1 MEIALTAQE
10 EAALSA
16 FEAAVQD
23 RPEILE
29 CYLMSGEYDYLLR
42 VVVADFADYERIHRE
57 HLTRLPFVGRV
68 RSSFTLRTVL
78 RRTSIPLAGR
88 LRLFCREL
96 TVTQG
101 PAEHAAVLNG
111 VSLHWFE
118 WGAPGPEPTIVLI
131 HATGFHA
138 RCWDQ
143 VVKALPGRHVLAL
156 DLRGH
161 GRSGKRRLFLG

>member
-1 MEIALTAQE
+1 MDPLELDRIDRRMLAVLQEDGRIPNSALARRVGLSESATLRRLRRLEDSGLIDGYVLLVNQARAGKPGNIFVEIALTAQE

-42 VVVADFADYERIHRE
+42 VVVADFADFERIHRE

-78 RRTSIPLAGR
+78 RRTSIPL
-88 LRLFCREL
+88 
-96 TVTQG
+96 
-101 PAEHAAVLNG
+101 
-111 VSLHWFE
+111 
-118 WGAPGPEPTIVLI
+118 
-131 HATGFHA
+131 
-138 RCWDQ
+138 
-143 VVKALPGRHVLAL
+143 
-156 DLRGH
+156 
-161 GRSGKRRLFLG
+161 

>member
-1 MEIALTAQE
+1 MGPLELDRIDRRMLAVLQEDGRIANSALARRVGLSESATLRRLRRLEDSGLIDGYVLLVNQARAGKPGNIFVEIALTAQE

-16 FEAAVQD
+16 FEAAVQE

-78 RRTSIPLAGR
+78 RRTSIPL
-88 LRLFCREL
+88 
-96 TVTQG
+96 
-101 PAEHAAVLNG
+101 
-111 VSLHWFE
+111 
-118 WGAPGPEPTIVLI
+118 
-131 HATGFHA
+131 
-138 RCWDQ
+138 
-143 VVKALPGRHVLAL
+143 
-156 DLRGH
+156 
-161 GRSGKRRLFLG
+161 

>member
-1 MEIALTAQE
+1 MEPLELDRIDRRMLAVLQEDGRIANSALARRVGLSESATLRRLRRLEDSGLIDGYVLLVNQARAGKPGNIFVEIALTAQE

-42 VVVADFADYERIHRE
+42 VVVEDFADFERIHRE

-78 RRTSIPLAGR
+78 RRTSIPL
-88 LRLFCREL
+88 
-96 TVTQG
+96 
-101 PAEHAAVLNG
+101 
-111 VSLHWFE
+111 
-118 WGAPGPEPTIVLI
+118 
-131 HATGFHA
+131 
-138 RCWDQ
+138 
-143 VVKALPGRHVLAL
+143 
-156 DLRGH
+156 
-161 GRSGKRRLFLG
+161 

>member
-1 MEIALTAQE
+1 MQSLELDRIDRRMLAVLQEDGRIPNSALARRVGLSESATLRRLRRLEDSGLIDGYVLLVNQARAGKPGNIFVEIALTAQE

-78 RRTSIPLAGR
+78 RRTSIPL
-88 LRLFCREL
+88 
-96 TVTQG
+96 
-101 PAEHAAVLNG
+101 
-111 VSLHWFE
+111 
-118 WGAPGPEPTIVLI
+118 
-131 HATGFHA
+131 
-138 RCWDQ
+138 
-143 VVKALPGRHVLAL
+143 
-156 DLRGH
+156 
-161 GRSGKRRLFLG
+161 

>member
-1 MEIALTAQE
+1 MEPLELDRIDRRMLAVLQEDGRIANSALARRVGLSESATLRRLRRLEESGLIDGYVLLVNQARAGKPGNIFVEIALTAQE

-16 FEAAVQD
+16 FETAVQD

-78 RRTSIPLAGR
+78 RRTSIPL
-88 LRLFCREL
+88 
-96 TVTQG
+96 
-101 PAEHAAVLNG
+101 
-111 VSLHWFE
+111 
-118 WGAPGPEPTIVLI
+118 
-131 HATGFHA
+131 
-138 RCWDQ
+138 
-143 VVKALPGRHVLAL
+143 
-156 DLRGH
+156 
-161 GRSGKRRLFLG
+161 

>member
-1 MEIALTAQE
+1 MESLELDRIDRRMLAVLQEDGRIPNSALARRVGLSESATLRRLRRLEDSGLIDGYVLLVNQARAGKPGNIFVEIALTAQE

-42 VVVADFADYERIHRE
+42 VAVADFADYERIHRE

-78 RRTSIPLAGR
+78 RRTSIPL
-88 LRLFCREL
+88 
-96 TVTQG
+96 
-101 PAEHAAVLNG
+101 
-111 VSLHWFE
+111 
-118 WGAPGPEPTIVLI
+118 
-131 HATGFHA
+131 
-138 RCWDQ
+138 
-143 VVKALPGRHVLAL
+143 
-156 DLRGH
+156 
-161 GRSGKRRLFLG
+161 

>member
-1 MEIALTAQE
+1 MESLVLDRIDRRMLAVLQEDGRIANSALARRVGLSESATLRRLRRLEDSGLIDGYVLLVNQARAGKPGNIFVEIALTAQE

-16 FEAAVQD
+16 FEVAVQE

-78 RRTSIPLAGR
+78 RRTSIPL
-88 LRLFCREL
+88 
-96 TVTQG
+96 
-101 PAEHAAVLNG
+101 
-111 VSLHWFE
+111 
-118 WGAPGPEPTIVLI
+118 
-131 HATGFHA
+131 
-138 RCWDQ
+138 
-143 VVKALPGRHVLAL
+143 
-156 DLRGH
+156 
-161 GRSGKRRLFLG
+161 

>member
-1 MEIALTAQE
+1 MESLELDRIDRRMLAVLQEDGRIPNSALARRVGLSESATLRRLRRLEDSGLIDGYVLLVNQARAGKPGNIFVEIALTAQE

-42 VVVADFADYERIHRE
+42 VVVADFADFERIHRE

-78 RRTSIPLAGR
+78 RRTSIPL
-88 LRLFCREL
+88 
-96 TVTQG
+96 
-101 PAEHAAVLNG
+101 
-111 VSLHWFE
+111 
-118 WGAPGPEPTIVLI
+118 
-131 HATGFHA
+131 
-138 RCWDQ
+138 
-143 VVKALPGRHVLAL
+143 
-156 DLRGH
+156 
-161 GRSGKRRLFLG
+161 

>member
-1 MEIALTAQE
+1 MESLELDRIDRRMLAVLQEDGRIPNSALARRVGLSESATLRRLRRLDDSGLIDGYVLLVNQARAGKPGNIFVEIALTAQE

-78 RRTSIPLAGR
+78 RRTSIPL
-88 LRLFCREL
+88 
-96 TVTQG
+96 
-101 PAEHAAVLNG
+101 
-111 VSLHWFE
+111 
-118 WGAPGPEPTIVLI
+118 
-131 HATGFHA
+131 
-138 RCWDQ
+138 
-143 VVKALPGRHVLAL
+143 
-156 DLRGH
+156 
-161 GRSGKRRLFLG
+161 

>member
-1 MEIALTAQE
+1 MRAQRRNPGSRDDSGLLRRLRRLEDSGLIDGYVLLVNQARAGKPGNIFVEIALTAQE

-29 CYLMSGEYDYLLR
+29 CYLMSDEYDYLLR

-78 RRTSIPLAGR
+78 RRTSIPL
-88 LRLFCREL
+88 
-96 TVTQG
+96 
-101 PAEHAAVLNG
+101 
-111 VSLHWFE
+111 
-118 WGAPGPEPTIVLI
+118 
-131 HATGFHA
+131 
-138 RCWDQ
+138 
-143 VVKALPGRHVLAL
+143 
-156 DLRGH
+156 
-161 GRSGKRRLFLG
+161 

>member
-1 MEIALTAQE
+1 MEPLELDRIDRRMLAVLQEDGRIANSALARRVGLSESATLRRLRRLEESGLIDGYVLLVNQARAGKPGNIFVEIALTAQE

-16 FEAAVQD
+16 FEAAVQE

-78 RRTSIPLAGR
+78 RRTSIPL
-88 LRLFCREL
+88 
-96 TVTQG
+96 
-101 PAEHAAVLNG
+101 
-111 VSLHWFE
+111 
-118 WGAPGPEPTIVLI
+118 
-131 HATGFHA
+131 
-138 RCWDQ
+138 
-143 VVKALPGRHVLAL
+143 
-156 DLRGH
+156 
-161 GRSGKRRLFLG
+161 

>member
-1 MEIALTAQE
+1 MESLELDRIDRRMLAVLQEDGRIPNSALARRVGLSESATLRRLRRLEDSGLIDGYVLLVNQARAGKPGNIFVEIALTSQE

-78 RRTSIPLAGR
+78 RRTSIPL
-88 LRLFCREL
+88 
-96 TVTQG
+96 
-101 PAEHAAVLNG
+101 
-111 VSLHWFE
+111 
-118 WGAPGPEPTIVLI
+118 
-131 HATGFHA
+131 
-138 RCWDQ
+138 
-143 VVKALPGRHVLAL
+143 
-156 DLRGH
+156 
-161 GRSGKRRLFLG
+161 

>member
-1 MEIALTAQE
+1 MEPLELDRIDRRMLAVLQEDGRIPNSALARRVGLSESATLRRLRRLEESGLIDGYVLLVNQARAGKPGNIFVEIALTAQE

-16 FEAAVQD
+16 FEAAVQE

-78 RRTSIPLAGR
+78 RRTSIPL
-88 LRLFCREL
+88 
-96 TVTQG
+96 
-101 PAEHAAVLNG
+101 
-111 VSLHWFE
+111 
-118 WGAPGPEPTIVLI
+118 
-131 HATGFHA
+131 
-138 RCWDQ
+138 
-143 VVKALPGRHVLAL
+143 
-156 DLRGH
+156 
-161 GRSGKRRLFLG
+161 

>member
-1 MEIALTAQE
+1 MLAVLQEDGRIANSALARRVGLSESATLRRLRRLEESGLIDGYVLLVNQARAGKPGNIFVEIALTAQE
-10 EAALSA
+10 EATLSA

-78 RRTSIPLAGR
+78 RRTSIPL
-88 LRLFCREL
+88 
-96 TVTQG
+96 
-101 PAEHAAVLNG
+101 
-111 VSLHWFE
+111 
-118 WGAPGPEPTIVLI
+118 
-131 HATGFHA
+131 
-138 RCWDQ
+138 
-143 VVKALPGRHVLAL
+143 
-156 DLRGH
+156 
-161 GRSGKRRLFLG
+161 

>member
-1 MEIALTAQE
+1 MIPGEEASMEPLELDRIDRRMLAVLQEDGRIANSALARRVGLSESATLRRLRRLEDSGLIDGYVLLVNQARAGKPGNIFVEIALTAQE

-16 FEAAVQD
+16 FEAAVQE

-78 RRTSIPLAGR
+78 RRTSIPL
-88 LRLFCREL
+88 
-96 TVTQG
+96 
-101 PAEHAAVLNG
+101 
-111 VSLHWFE
+111 
-118 WGAPGPEPTIVLI
+118 
-131 HATGFHA
+131 
-138 RCWDQ
+138 
-143 VVKALPGRHVLAL
+143 
-156 DLRGH
+156 
-161 GRSGKRRLFLG
+161 

>member
-1 MEIALTAQE
+1 MEPLELDRIDRRMLAVLQEDGRIANSALARRVGLSESATLRRLRRLEESGLIDGYVLLVNQARAGKPGNIFVEIALTAQE

-78 RRTSIPLAGR
+78 RRTSIPL
-88 LRLFCREL
+88 
-96 TVTQG
+96 
-101 PAEHAAVLNG
+101 
-111 VSLHWFE
+111 
-118 WGAPGPEPTIVLI
+118 
-131 HATGFHA
+131 
-138 RCWDQ
+138 
-143 VVKALPGRHVLAL
+143 
-156 DLRGH
+156 
-161 GRSGKRRLFLG
+161 

>member
-1 MEIALTAQE
+1 MESLELDRIDRRMLAVLQEDGRIPNSALARRVGLSESATLRRLRRLEDSGLIDGYVLLVNQARAGKPGNIFVEIALTAQE

-78 RRTSIPLAGR
+78 RRTSIPL
-88 LRLFCREL
+88 
-96 TVTQG
+96 
-101 PAEHAAVLNG
+101 
-111 VSLHWFE
+111 
-118 WGAPGPEPTIVLI
+118 
-131 HATGFHA
+131 
-138 RCWDQ
+138 
-143 VVKALPGRHVLAL
+143 
-156 DLRGH
+156 
-161 GRSGKRRLFLG
+161 

>member
-1 MEIALTAQE
+1 MESLELDRIDRRMLAVLREDGRIPNSALARRVGLSESATLRRLRRLEDSGLIDGYVLLVNQARAGKPGNIFVEIALTAQE

-78 RRTSIPLAGR
+78 RRTSIPL
-88 LRLFCREL
+88 
-96 TVTQG
+96 
-101 PAEHAAVLNG
+101 
-111 VSLHWFE
+111 
-118 WGAPGPEPTIVLI
+118 
-131 HATGFHA
+131 
-138 RCWDQ
+138 
-143 VVKALPGRHVLAL
+143 
-156 DLRGH
+156 
-161 GRSGKRRLFLG
+161 

>member
-1 MEIALTAQE
+1 MEPLELDRIDRRMLTVLQEDGRIPNSALARRVGLSESATLRRLRRLEDSGLIDGYVLLVNQARAGKPGNIFVEIALTAQE

-16 FEAAVQD
+16 FEAAVQE

-78 RRTSIPLAGR
+78 RRTSIP
-88 LRLFCREL
+88 
-96 TVTQG
+96 V
-101 PAEHAAVLNG
+101 
-111 VSLHWFE
+111 
-118 WGAPGPEPTIVLI
+118 
-131 HATGFHA
+131 
-138 RCWDQ
+138 
-143 VVKALPGRHVLAL
+143 
-156 DLRGH
+156 
-161 GRSGKRRLFLG
+161 

>member
-1 MEIALTAQE
+1 MGPLELDRIDRRMLAVLQEDGRIANSALARRVGLSESATLRRLRRLEESGLIDGYVLLVNQARAGKPGNIFVEIALTAQE

-42 VVVADFADYERIHRE
+42 VVVADFADFERIHRE

-78 RRTSIPLAGR
+78 RRTSIPL
-88 LRLFCREL
+88 
-96 TVTQG
+96 
-101 PAEHAAVLNG
+101 
-111 VSLHWFE
+111 
-118 WGAPGPEPTIVLI
+118 
-131 HATGFHA
+131 
-138 RCWDQ
+138 
-143 VVKALPGRHVLAL
+143 
-156 DLRGH
+156 
-161 GRSGKRRLFLG
+161 

>member
-1 MEIALTAQE
+1 MEPLELDRIDRRMLAVLQEDGRIANSALARRVGLSESATLRRLRRLEETGLIDGYVLLVNQARAGKPGNIFVEIALTAQE
-10 EAALSA
+10 EATLSA

-78 RRTSIPLAGR
+78 RRTSIPL
-88 LRLFCREL
+88 
-96 TVTQG
+96 
-101 PAEHAAVLNG
+101 
-111 VSLHWFE
+111 
-118 WGAPGPEPTIVLI
+118 
-131 HATGFHA
+131 
-138 RCWDQ
+138 
-143 VVKALPGRHVLAL
+143 
-156 DLRGH
+156 
-161 GRSGKRRLFLG
+161 

>member
-1 MEIALTAQE
+1 MEPLELDRIDRRMLAVLQEDGRIANSALARRVGLSESATLRRLRRLEDSGLIDGYVLLVNQARAGKPGNIFVEIALTAQE

-78 RRTSIPLAGR
+78 RRTSIPL
-88 LRLFCREL
+88 
-96 TVTQG
+96 
-101 PAEHAAVLNG
+101 
-111 VSLHWFE
+111 
-118 WGAPGPEPTIVLI
+118 
-131 HATGFHA
+131 
-138 RCWDQ
+138 
-143 VVKALPGRHVLAL
+143 
-156 DLRGH
+156 
-161 GRSGKRRLFLG
+161 

>member
-1 MEIALTAQE
+1 MESLELDRIDRRMLAVLQEDGRIPNSALARRVGLSESATLRRLRRLEDSGLIDGYVLLVNQARAGKPGNIFVEIALTAQE

-68 RSSFTLRTVL
+68 RRASPCARSFV
-78 RRTSIPLAGR
+78 
-88 LRLFCREL
+88 
-96 TVTQG
+96 
-101 PAEHAAVLNG
+101 
-111 VSLHWFE
+111 
-118 WGAPGPEPTIVLI
+118 APPFP
-131 HATGFHA
+131 F
-138 RCWDQ
+138 
-143 VVKALPGRHVLAL
+143 
-156 DLRGH
+156 
-161 GRSGKRRLFLG
+161 SG

>member
-1 MEIALTAQE
+1 MEPLELDRIDRRMLAVLQEDGRIANSALARRVGLSESATLRRLRRLEERGLIDGYVLLVNQARAGKPGNIFVEIALTAQE

-78 RRTSIPLAGR
+78 RRTSIPL
-88 LRLFCREL
+88 
-96 TVTQG
+96 
-101 PAEHAAVLNG
+101 
-111 VSLHWFE
+111 
-118 WGAPGPEPTIVLI
+118 
-131 HATGFHA
+131 
-138 RCWDQ
+138 
-143 VVKALPGRHVLAL
+143 
-156 DLRGH
+156 
-161 GRSGKRRLFLG
+161 